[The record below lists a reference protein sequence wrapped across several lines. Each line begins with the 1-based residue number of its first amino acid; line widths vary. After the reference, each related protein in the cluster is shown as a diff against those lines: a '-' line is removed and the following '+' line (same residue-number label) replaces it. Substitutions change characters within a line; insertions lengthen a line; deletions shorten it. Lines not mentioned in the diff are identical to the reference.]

1 MAAILIVIAAAPV
14 SEVSLMIVR
23 LISVGMAVGALA
35 VLVGTRARPPGWLA
49 VSVVAILIKLGR

>member
-1 MAAILIVIAAAPV
+1 MAAILTVIAAAPV

-35 VLVGTRARPPGWLA
+35 VLVGTRARHPGWLA